1 MAFYALFRGK
11 VQSLISD
18 LEIATTHIL
27 GLLALNYNR
36 RRDREREQTRIGADD
51 DF

>member
-1 MAFYALFRGK
+1 MAFYALFRGR
-11 VQSLISD
+11 VQRLVSD
-18 LEIATTHIL
+18 LEIASTHIL

-36 RRDREREQTRIGADD
+36 RRDPSIEKSSVGVED